1 MFSLP
6 KIEFLGRGPA
16 HFLRKFVAGNQ
27 WNPAVPF
34 FFFFFFSMDG
44 RVGLVEW
51 GISVAVLACGS
62 VLGDLGTSMVV
73 ILRLGPWPWA
83 LSSEISHFQILLL

>member
-1 MFSLP
+1 MFSLR

-27 WNPAVPF
+27 WNPAVL
-34 FFFFFFSMDG
+34 FFFFSMDG

-51 GISVAVLACGS
+51 GISVAVLARGS

-73 ILRLGPWPWA
+73 ILRLGPGPWE

>member
-1 MFSLP
+1 
-6 KIEFLGRGPA
+6 
-16 HFLRKFVAGNQ
+16 
-27 WNPAVPF
+27 
-34 FFFFFFSMDG
+34 MDG

-51 GISVAVLACGS
+51 GISVAVLARGS

-73 ILRLGPWPWA
+73 ILRLGPGPWE